1 MRRNGRGNG
10 RGGRNGNGNGGQN
23 EHIPSFIRNRPWYV
37 GQQQQGNAEAG
48 GSGSGEEDYLAHHRL
63 GSTKQQQPGKSTGI
77 QDAFSYVRRSGGGP
91 RCENCGGHGHLKRDC
106 LERPKKRGA
115 SGTSG
120 QGEGEGEAS
129 VVRVRDESVIEADY
143 DAKRDRW
150 YGYVPDIDELERKH
164 AAARNSKQQ
173 QQQQQQ
179 RTMDE
184 IQRHEMERLKLAPED
199 LGFDAILPLDA
210 EKYNPVRSRDDR
222 AAYLQDMNAE
232 ETLYDPK
239 SRIYKSKEDG
249 TIDPKSNMFRRHL
262 TGDALQ
268 VGVINERVRQ
278 EALKSG
284 VKDFEVNKEKLNH
297 VFAANPTKYE
307 LLMRSETGSESSS
320 KGSAGSESK
329 NSTDQAQDEQD
340 QQQQQQQLPKRRRVE
355 HASLPS
361 NSQMKDLYDKYM

>member
-1 MRRNGRGNG
+1 M
-10 RGGRNGNGNGGQN
+10 
-23 EHIPSFIRNRPWYV
+23 
-37 GQQQQGNAEAG
+37 
-48 GSGSGEEDYLAHHRL
+48 
-63 GSTKQQQPGKSTGI
+63 
-77 QDAFSYVRRSGGGP
+77 
-91 RCENCGGHGHLKRDC
+91 KRDC
-106 LERPKKRGA
+106 LERPKKRGTGS
-115 SGTSG
+115 SGD
-120 QGEGEGEAS
+120 

-143 DAKRDRW
+143 DAKRGRW

-164 AAARNSKQQ
+164 AAARSSK

-184 IQRHEMERLKLAPED
+184 IQRHEMERLKLAPQD

-222 AAYLQDMNAE
+222 AAYLQDMDAE

-268 VGVINERVRQ
+268 VGVINEKVRQ

-329 NSTDQAQDEQD
+329 NSTDQTQDEQD
-340 QQQQQQQLPKRRRVE
+340 QQQLPKRRRVE

>member
-1 MRRNGRGNG
+1 MRRNGRGG
-10 RGGRNGNGNGGQN
+10 RGSRNGNGNGGQN

-37 GQQQQGNAEAG
+37 GQQQGNAEAG

-106 LERPKKRGA
+106 LERPKKRGT
-115 SGTSG
+115 SGTGGTGSSG
-120 QGEGEGEAS
+120 D

-164 AAARNSKQQ
+164 AAARSSKQQ

-184 IQRHEMERLKLAPED
+184 IQRHEMERLKLAPQD

-222 AAYLQDMNAE
+222 AAYLQDMDAE

-268 VGVINERVRQ
+268 VGVINEKVRQ

-329 NSTDQAQDEQD
+329 NSTDQTQDEQD
-340 QQQQQQQLPKRRRVE
+340 QQQLPKRRRVE